1 MKILF
6 ICRHNACR
14 SILAEAIA
22 KRFLPDRFEVASA
35 GSDPIGELHP
45 YVESYLTDMGLNPD
59 DFRSKS
65 WEELTGY
72 HPDIVISV
80 CDQQHGEAC
89 PNWLADGVR
98 VSWDINNPIGT
109 SASKAEFDEQCH
121 QTSASL
127 KRRIDRLGKY
137 YFENMTHEEVS
148 QKLSQLHDM

>member
-22 KRFLPDRFEVASA
+22 KRFLPKGFEVASA
-35 GSDPIGELHP
+35 GSDPLGELHP
-45 YVESYLTDMGLNPD
+45 YMKTYLKAMGLDPA

-65 WEELTGY
+65 WEELIGF

-80 CDQQHGEAC
+80 CDESHGEAC

-98 VSWDINNPIGT
+98 VSWALNNPLEAANQADFDQACHA
-109 SASKAEFDEQCH
+109 AS
-121 QTSASL
+121 SSL
-127 KRRIDRLGKY
+127 KRRID
-137 YFENMTHEEVS
+137 
-148 QKLSQLHDM
+148 KLASFDLAAMSREDVTAALAQLHQM